1 MPHMQGSWGS
11 LFKAEQLSPTGRA
24 PPPGKPQNL
33 GSAPP
38 WCPSWALAGGGH
50 RASKGP
56 PGHFPLDH
64 TGRGGPHDL
73 HSLPALPSNE
83 HSEGSTGVLA
93 PPSQERRHWA
103 RAGPGGD
110 GGMAGHAAGR
120 EQVADPGHSGR
131 PGQTSHLSH
140 PRRRTAGALRARAPF
155 LPGVEATP
163 QVPAVSAGDTRS
175 FPLLCPSSR
184 RAQRRCA
191 GLHRTH
197 GPGSQMAVW
206 ALQPQDQRARRPGPC
221 RARGD
226 PGGLEGGRPVLPPAG
241 HLPGR
246 QAPARPEGTW
256 GPNTGLSCPQGAGK
270 QRERPEGTR
279 GSDSCKNLIQGT
291 AS

>member
-1 MPHMQGSWGS
+1 MPHMQGSWGN

-50 RASKGP
+50 RALKGP

-206 ALQPQDQRARRPGPC
+206 ALQPQDQRARRSAEAGTLPGAWRSRRAGGRAAGAAPC
-221 RARGD
+221 RPPAGPAGSRPARGD
-226 PGGLEGGRPVLPPAG
+226 LGPEHRSELPTGSGEAERKTGGD
-241 HLPGR
+241 
-246 QAPARPEGTW
+246 
-256 GPNTGLSCPQGAGK
+256 TGLGQ
-270 QRERPEGTR
+270 
-279 GSDSCKNLIQGT
+279 L
-291 AS
+291 